1 MPIQHNPSVSKY
13 FAACIAFLAL
23 VSLLTA
29 CQKEAALTASPA
41 KPLYTLPQGNHSYD
55 QSILQ
60 FYQNYH
66 SLILYRFDSVAYGYN
81 VTGPLNPQL
90 AMRVADTN
98 AISSALDF
106 LHANWLD
113 LYPEA
118 FLQQT
123 LPYKILLSS
132 QISIADLFNGQVD
145 FYRYYPAMGGLNYVA
160 FGLVNDS
167 LNTLTAQQVDST
179 RGLLQQAFW
188 QQAVQN
194 KMIGRPA
201 AFDSLTNYAQVDQT
215 NLRRNGMFF
224 YHPYGNNGVVDFLD
238 YIQVITST
246 DSTTMSNTWLSPAV
260 DIKGRYAAKYK
271 LILNY
276 YIQNYGVNLQ
286 AIGNK

>member
-1 MPIQHNPSVSKY
+1 
-13 FAACIAFLAL
+13 
-23 VSLLTA
+23 
-29 CQKEAALTASPA
+29 
-41 KPLYTLPQGNHSYD
+41 
-55 QSILQ
+55 
-60 FYQNYH
+60 
-66 SLILYRFDSVAYGYN
+66 
-81 VTGPLNPQL
+81 
-90 AMRVADTN
+90 
-98 AISSALDF
+98 
-106 LHANWLD
+106 
-113 LYPEA
+113 
-118 FLQQT
+118 
-123 LPYKILLSS
+123 
-132 QISIADLFNGQVD
+132 
-145 FYRYYPAMGGLNYVA
+145 MGGLNYVA

-201 AFDSLTNYAQVDQT
+201 AFDSLTNYAQIDQT

-276 YIQNYGVNLQ
+276 YIQNYGVDLQ